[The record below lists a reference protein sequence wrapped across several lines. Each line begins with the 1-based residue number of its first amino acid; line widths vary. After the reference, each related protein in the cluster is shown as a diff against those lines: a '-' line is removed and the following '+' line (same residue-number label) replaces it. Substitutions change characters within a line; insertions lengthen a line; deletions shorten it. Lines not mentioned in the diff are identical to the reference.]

1 VTEAAVVVVGPAVVC
16 GPGRADPDLVTVAME
31 CIDDRLAVC
40 SDRIVTVRRVWCDV
54 MHAVLPADCAS
65 GVLIVPSWWPRS
77 RVELVEDVLLTR
89 CANLSVQ
96 RRGEVSRSEGLGVI
110 ELAPDFVAVHAP
122 DGERSVLPWKPWK
135 RWKPWQSTVADAV
148 LATLP
153 ALRSVV
159 IDVPCGVAGVRPL
172 ADELARRLR
181 RRSVEVSLVDDEGV
195 QRAVAAG
202 RQPLPVAPSRR
213 VTKFR
218 AANFRVMVA
227 AGALATIVAMAG
239 AAVGSGPD
247 DSANGAVTWVV
258 EGRVAVEV
266 PADWTVERV
275 VAGSGS
281 PRVQAISPTA
291 SHVAL
296 HVAQARVPVHETVQ
310 GAAETLK
317 AALDEQP
324 DGLFTDFDPAAR
336 RADRDVVTYRES
348 RSAVAVDW
356 VVMVDRG
363 VRIAIGCQH
372 AHGETLPDPAC
383 ERAIRTAHAV
393 P

>member
-1 VTEAAVVVVGPAVVC
+1 MTEAAVVVVGPAVVC
-16 GPGRADPDLVTVAME
+16 GPRRADPDLVAVAME

-54 MHAVLPADCAS
+54 MRAVLPADCATAA
-65 GVLIVPSWWPRS
+65 LIVPSWWPRS
-77 RVELVEDVLLTR
+77 RVEFVEDVLLTR

-96 RRGEVSRSEGLGVI
+96 RRGEVTRSEGLGVI
-110 ELAPDFVAVHAP
+110 ELAPDVVAVHAP
-122 DGERSVLPWKPWK
+122 DGERSVL
-135 RWKPWQSTVADAV
+135 RRQSRVADAV

-159 IDVPCGVAGVRPL
+159 IDVPCGVTGARPL

-181 RRSVEVSLVDDEGV
+181 RRNVEVSLLDDEGV
-195 QRAVAAG
+195 RRAVAAG
-202 RQPLPVAPSRR
+202 RQPPPEAPSRR

-218 AANFRVMVA
+218 VANLRVVVA
-227 AGALATIVAMAG
+227 AGALATTVAMAG
-239 AAVGSGPD
+239 AAVGSGPAD
-247 DSANGAVTWVV
+247 PANGAVTWVV

-281 PRVQAISPTA
+281 PRVQVISPTA

-296 HVAQARVPVHETVQ
+296 HVAQARVPVHETMQ
-310 GAAETLK
+310 GAAETLR
-317 AALDEQP
+317 AALEEQP
-324 DGLFTDFDPAAR
+324 DGLFTDFNPAAR

-356 VVMVDRG
+356 AVIVDRG

-372 AHGETLPDPAC
+372 AHGEALPDPAC
-383 ERAIRTAHAV
+383 ARAVRTAHAV